1 MLSLSALS
9 SLLREWTEGGGCV
22 LALGACDW
30 QCVCVCVCV
39 RVCVCVCVCVC
50 VRERAA
56 GQGAEIVLFVSI
68 LRVGKGWCSLC

>member
-1 MLSLSALS
+1 VLSLSALS

-39 RVCVCVCVCVC
+39 RVCVCVCVCCGVT
-50 VRERAA
+50 
-56 GQGAEIVLFVSI
+56 
-68 LRVGKGWCSLC
+68 